1 MVVFAF
7 FSTVFAELLETTF
20 FALDCETV
28 FVRFFKADALGT
40 LVFTLEIFLGSAFLG
55 DLVTFLAEIT
65 FLSLESFFVIFFDE
79 FALEFLGDG
88 AFVEFLSETILDLVI
103 AFVAFLEEAIFTDF
117 DAPFVPFLTGL
128 VAFLAELAFVDFGA
142 FLLELPLLPF
152 SVLVT
157 FLLAVIFFGETCW
170 ELIVLF
176 VLVTPFDEANFVL
189 LFAVVLFDFDAI
201 FDESFIV
208 DLEALLVLFFWET
221 ILDVFEADFI
231 EFLAKTGLDVFEAV
245 LVLFLDD
252 DDIGF
257 LAIAFVVAAFVS
269 FFVDD
274 LFVDF
279 SITFVEFLVVAIF
292 LAPSFLELDD
302 LITFL
307 VPWEDLS
314 LDLLSLDAVLF
325 ALEEVI
331 VLAFGFFETSLLL
344 YLVCLESTFV
354 VFLVVDFD
362 DLIDY
367 FLVFLFLVSTFF
379 VDFIP
384 IESILVLFFT

>member
-1 MVVFAF
+1 MSAFVWFNLTSTFSSPFVSFFDLTSAFLSSLLEESYFLAAGEFVVVFAF

-157 FLLAVIFFGETCW
+157 FLLAVIFFGETC
-170 ELIVLF
+170 
-176 VLVTPFDEANFVL
+176 
-189 LFAVVLFDFDAI
+189 
-201 FDESFIV
+201 
-208 DLEALLVLFFWET
+208 
-221 ILDVFEADFI
+221 
-231 EFLAKTGLDVFEAV
+231 
-245 LVLFLDD
+245 
-252 DDIGF
+252 
-257 LAIAFVVAAFVS
+257 
-269 FFVDD
+269 
-274 LFVDF
+274 
-279 SITFVEFLVVAIF
+279 
-292 LAPSFLELDD
+292 
-302 LITFL
+302 
-307 VPWEDLS
+307 
-314 LDLLSLDAVLF
+314 
-325 ALEEVI
+325 
-331 VLAFGFFETSLLL
+331 
-344 YLVCLESTFV
+344 
-354 VFLVVDFD
+354 
-362 DLIDY
+362 
-367 FLVFLFLVSTFF
+367 
-379 VDFIP
+379 
-384 IESILVLFFT
+384 